1 MHAHPWCQRLLTPL
15 PVDRVSGAVP
25 ADDPLWEDVETE
37 MVKLGSLAHS
47 QVDINAVAEQCMT
60 LLESRTKDLRVV
72 VQLLRC
78 LQHPAK
84 AAPFATAFMLLDDWV
99 NAYWTTAWPQNGLQ
113 KTRLMTQVAKRF
125 DSVLPRVAENAS
137 VAELGQL
144 LTLAEQFARRW
155 SAVAPD
161 NTLFDDVTVSLRR
174 AQSRRAEQVK
184 ANEPTPRAP
193 ARADVASSSSPSSS
207 GQAARPSVDINH
219 SDDRAWR
226 QTQLKVAEL
235 LVEQQADTPVGYRLR
250 RHAIW
255 SGITTP
261 PLAAKGNAT
270 QLAPMSADMA
280 DDYKAALGQADK
292 ALWARV
298 EQSLVLAPYWFEG
311 HMLSAQIAAQLG
323 CKATASAIADE
334 LHAFLTRLPTL
345 RELTFNDGTPFL
357 TDACRE
363 WVDTGQANGAS
374 SSGQSDDLAGEAAKC
389 RTEKGLNAAL
399 ALLDKKMAK
408 MKEPRG
414 RFYAQLIL
422 ADLLAEEGMKTLATQ
437 HYHALWQESQRLG
450 LSQWEPGLVSR
461 LERFATSWS
470 K

>member
-1 MHAHPWCQRLLTPL
+1 MAIHSHPWCQRLLTPL

-25 ADDPLWEDVETE
+25 SDDPLWEDIETE

-60 LLESRTKDLRVV
+60 LLESRTKDMRVV

-84 AAPFATAFMLLDDWV
+84 ATPFATALMLLDDWV
-99 NAYWTTAWPQNGLQ
+99 NVYWTTAWPQNTLQ
-113 KTRLMTQVAKRF
+113 KTRLMTQAAKRF
-125 DSVLPRVAENAS
+125 DSVLPRVAESAS

-144 LTLAEQFARRW
+144 LTLSEQFAQRW

-161 NTLFDDVTVSLRR
+161 NTLFDELTVSLRR

-184 ANEPTPRAP
+184 ANEAPPRVQAS
-193 ARADVASSSSPSSS
+193 ASVASPSS
-207 GQAARPSVDINH
+207 GQAEPKPSVDINH

-235 LVEQQADTPVGYRLR
+235 LVEQQVDTPVGYRLR

-261 PLAAKGNAT
+261 PLTAKGHAT
-270 QLAPMSADMA
+270 QLAPMSADMV
-280 DDYKAALGQADK
+280 DDYKAAMGQADK

-311 HMLSAQIAAQLG
+311 HMLSAQIATQLD

-363 WVDTGQANGAS
+363 WVDAGQANSAP

-389 RTEKGLNAAL
+389 RAEKGLNAAMT
-399 ALLDKKMAK
+399 LLDKKMAK

-437 HYHALWQESQRLG
+437 HYHALWQETQRLG

>member
-1 MHAHPWCQRLLTPL
+1 MAIHSHPWCQRLLTPL

-25 ADDPLWEDVETE
+25 SDDPLWEDIETE

-60 LLESRTKDLRVV
+60 LLESRTKDMRVV

-84 AAPFATAFMLLDDWV
+84 ATPFAAALMLLDDWV
-99 NAYWTTAWPQNGLQ
+99 NVYWTTAWPQNTLQ
-113 KTRLMTQVAKRF
+113 KTRLMTQAAKRF
-125 DSVLPRVAENAS
+125 DSVLPRVAESAS

-144 LTLAEQFARRW
+144 LTLSEQFAQRW

-161 NTLFDDVTVSLRR
+161 NTLFDELTVSLRR

-184 ANEPTPRAP
+184 ANEPPPRAQ
-193 ARADVASSSSPSSS
+193 ASASVASPSS
-207 GQAARPSVDINH
+207 GQAEPKPSVDINH

-261 PLAAKGNAT
+261 PLTAKGHAT
-270 QLAPMSADMA
+270 QLAPMSADMV
-280 DDYKAALGQADK
+280 DDYKAAMGQADK

-311 HMLSAQIAAQLG
+311 HMLSAQIATQLD

-363 WVDTGQANGAS
+363 WVDAGQANSAS

-389 RTEKGLNAAL
+389 RAEKGLNAAMT
-399 ALLDKKMAK
+399 LLDKKMAK

-437 HYHALWQESQRLG
+437 HYHALWQETQRLG

>member
-1 MHAHPWCQRLLTPL
+1 MAIHSHPSCQRLLTPL

-47 QVDINAVAEQCMT
+47 QVDLNAVAEQCLT
-60 LLESRTKDLRVV
+60 LLETRTKDMRVL

-84 AAPFATAFMLLDDWV
+84 ATPFATALMLLDDWV
-99 NAYWTTAWPQNGLQ
+99 NVYWTTAWPQNTLQ

-144 LTLAEQFARRW
+144 LTLSEQFAQRW

-161 NTLFDDVTVSLRR
+161 NTLFDDLTVSLRR
-174 AQSRRAEQVK
+174 TQSRRAEQVK
-184 ANEPTPRAP
+184 ANEPPPRAQ
-193 ARADVASSSSPSSS
+193 ATASVASSSS
-207 GQAARPSVDINH
+207 GQAEPKPSVDINH

-261 PLAAKGNAT
+261 PLTSKGNAT
-270 QLAPMSADMA
+270 QLAPMSADMV
-280 DDYKAALGQADK
+280 DDYKAAMGQADK

-323 CKATASAIADE
+323 CQAAASAIADE

-363 WVDTGQANGAS
+363 WVDAGQTNGES

-389 RTEKGLNAAL
+389 RAEKGLNAAMT
-399 ALLDKKMAK
+399 LLDKKMAK
-408 MKEPRG
+408 IKEPRG

-437 HYHALWQESQRLG
+437 HYHALWQETQRLG

>member
-1 MHAHPWCQRLLTPL
+1 MHSHPWCQRLLTPL

-25 ADDPLWEDVETE
+25 SDDPLWEDIETE

-60 LLESRTKDLRVV
+60 LLESRTKDMRVV

-84 AAPFATAFMLLDDWV
+84 ATPFAAALMLLDDWV
-99 NAYWTTAWPQNGLQ
+99 NVYWTTAWPQNTLQ
-113 KTRLMTQVAKRF
+113 KTRLMTQAAKRF
-125 DSVLPRVAENAS
+125 DSVLPRVAESAS

-144 LTLAEQFARRW
+144 LTLSEQFAQRW

-161 NTLFDDVTVSLRR
+161 NTLFDELTVSLRR

-184 ANEPTPRAP
+184 ANEPPPRAQ
-193 ARADVASSSSPSSS
+193 ASASVASPSS
-207 GQAARPSVDINH
+207 GQAEPKPSVDINH

-261 PLAAKGNAT
+261 PLTAKGHAT
-270 QLAPMSADMA
+270 QLAPMSADMV
-280 DDYKAALGQADK
+280 DDYKAAMGQADK

-311 HMLSAQIAAQLG
+311 HMLSAQIATQLD

-363 WVDTGQANGAS
+363 WVDAGQANSAS

-389 RTEKGLNAAL
+389 RAEKGLNAAMT
-399 ALLDKKMAK
+399 LLDKKMAK

-437 HYHALWQESQRLG
+437 HYHALWQETQRLG

>member
-1 MHAHPWCQRLLTPL
+1 MAIHSHPSCQRLLTPL

-25 ADDPLWEDVETE
+25 ADDPLWEDIETE

-47 QVDINAVAEQCMT
+47 QVDINAVAEQCLT
-60 LLESRTKDLRVV
+60 LLETRTKDMRVL

-84 AAPFATAFMLLDDWV
+84 ATPFATALMLLDDWV
-99 NAYWTTAWPQNGLQ
+99 NVYWTTAWPQNTLQ
-113 KTRLMTQVAKRF
+113 KTRLMTQAAKRF

-144 LTLAEQFARRW
+144 LTLSEQFAQRW
-155 SAVAPD
+155 SAVAPG
-161 NTLFDDVTVSLRR
+161 NALFDELTVSLRR

-184 ANEPTPRAP
+184 ANEPPRAQ
-193 ARADVASSSSPSSS
+193 ATASAASPSS
-207 GQAARPSVDINH
+207 GQAEPKPSVDINH

-261 PLAAKGNAT
+261 PLTSKGNAT
-270 QLAPMSADMA
+270 QLAPMSVDRV
-280 DDYKAALGQADK
+280 DDYKAAMGQADK
-292 ALWARV
+292 ALWSQV

-311 HMLSAQIAAQLG
+311 HMLSAQIATQLD

-357 TDACRE
+357 TDACRD
-363 WVDTGQANGAS
+363 WVDAGQASSTS
-374 SSGQSDDLAGEAAKC
+374 SSGQSDDLAAEAAKC
-389 RTEKGLNAAL
+389 RAEKGLNAAMT
-399 ALLDKKMAK
+399 LLDKKMGK
-408 MKEPRG
+408 MKEPRS

-437 HYHALWQESQRLG
+437 HYHALWQETQRLG